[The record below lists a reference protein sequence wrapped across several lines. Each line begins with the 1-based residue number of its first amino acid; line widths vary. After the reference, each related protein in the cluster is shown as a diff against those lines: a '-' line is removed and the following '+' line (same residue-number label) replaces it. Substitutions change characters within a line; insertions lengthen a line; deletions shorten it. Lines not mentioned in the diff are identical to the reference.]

1 MNIRLFT
8 AATSLC
14 LAALWFPCGISAQ
27 QPIPLQNQ
35 GPGAAPN
42 AGHPEVE
49 VVEIRRGG
57 ALPAQI
63 HRPSGKF
70 ILLLVNRT
78 HDPAASFAIDPAS
91 VGEGVIGPNPL
102 VRLGSSVASTQ
113 HRLAGLADLPSGEF
127 HLKAVSTGKILC
139 RITIE

>member
-49 VVEIRRGG
+49 VVEIRREE
-57 ALPAQI
+57 
-63 HRPSGKF
+63 RC
-70 ILLLVNRT
+70 
-78 HDPAASFAIDPAS
+78 
-91 VGEGVIGPNPL
+91 GPNSP
-102 VRLGSSVASTQ
+102 AI
-113 HRLAGLADLPSGEF
+113 
-127 HLKAVSTGKILC
+127 GKIHSPAGQSHSRSGGFVC
-139 RITIE
+139 N